1 MLDWTRRER
10 EERQADGE
18 EITGESELPL
28 EEVTWEDGSEETDK
42 GEDKGA
48 DAA

>member
-1 MLDWTRRER
+1 MLDWTARER

-18 EITGESELPL
+18 EITGESELLL
-28 EEVTWEDGSEETDK
+28 EDVTWEDGSD
-42 GEDKGA
+42 GADKGA

>member
-28 EEVTWEDGSEETDK
+28 EPVTWEEGSDGTDERAETT
-42 GEDKGA
+42 
-48 DAA
+48 